1 MKIRSLLAALAA
13 AALTTSASAQT
24 LKPFSLTFELTWKG
38 MSAGTSTLVLKHAAQ
53 DNWTYES
60 RSHARGIFR
69 LALSGEVTQNSTL
82 RITPEGVQPLHF
94 QGDDGTSQTARDVEL
109 RFDWERRRATGTAED
124 RPVDVAI
131 EPGVQDGMSVQIALM
146 LELAKGNTPTGFR
159 LLDKNMVKD
168 YEYSH
173 QGEET
178 IDTALGRL
186 RTVTYRSRRPDSR
199 YSTWYWVA
207 PELGYLPVKV
217 ERRKVDD
224 VQWSMRVQ
232 KLERS

>member
-1 MKIRSLLAALAA
+1 MIARSMLATLAA
-13 AALTTSASAQT
+13 AAFMTSAAAQT
-24 LKPFSLTFELTWKG
+24 LQPFSLTFELTWKG
-38 MSAGTSTLVLKHAAQ
+38 MNAGTSTLVLKNAAQ
-53 DNWTYES
+53 DTWSYES

-82 RITPEGVQPLHF
+82 RITADGVQPLHF
-94 QGDDGTSQTARDVEL
+94 MGDDGTSKTARDVDL
-109 RFDWERRRATGTAED
+109 RFDWQQRRATGTAED
-124 RPVDVAI
+124 QPVDVAI

-168 YEYSH
+168 YEYSL
-173 QGEET
+173 QGDAT

-186 RTVTYRSRRPDSR
+186 QTVTYRSRRPDSR

-207 PELGYLPVKV
+207 PQLGYLPVKV
-217 ERRKVDD
+217 ERRKLDE
-224 VQWSMRVQ
+224 VQWSMQVQ
-232 KLERS
+232 KLER